1 MGVLTKKT
9 MTRTSVD
16 PSKSLASR
24 EREKTFRSMP
34 TRPSIL
40 EVERLSV
47 TRNGTRI
54 LQKVDWTIRQGEHW
68 VLMGANGSGKTTL
81 LSSLLGYF
89 VPTAGSIQL
98 LGETYGEGD
107 WRELRQRLGVV
118 SSSLRELMP
127 DEEPALHTVISG
139 KYAMIDLWEKPKAE
153 DVKQAKRILRQIEC
167 LSLAHRPWSVLSQ
180 GERQRILIGRALMA
194 GPELLVL
201 DEPCAGLD
209 PAAREHFLQFLERLH
224 GKPKSPSFV
233 LVTHHVEEITPLYT
247 HMLTLRKGRV
257 VASGPLA
264 KILSSE
270 TLSRTFG
277 TPMKLRKRPHGWQAE
292 AQPYASCRRIL

>member
-1 MGVLTKKT
+1 
-9 MTRTSVD
+9 
-16 PSKSLASR
+16 
-24 EREKTFRSMP
+24 
-34 TRPSIL
+34 
-40 EVERLSV
+40 
-47 TRNGTRI
+47 
-54 LQKVDWTIRQGEHW
+54 
-68 VLMGANGSGKTTL
+68 MGANGSGKTTL

-139 KYAMIDLWEKPKAE
+139 KYAMIDLWGKPKAE

-167 LSLAHRPWSVLSQ
+167 LSLAQRPWSVLSQ

-209 PAAREHFLQFLERLH
+209 PAAREHFLQFLERLN
-224 GKPKSPSFV
+224 GKPKSPLSCVGNPPRRGNYAFV
-233 LVTHHVEEITPLYT
+233 YAHADLAERP
-247 HMLTLRKGRV
+247 GR
-257 VASGPLA
+257 G
-264 KILSSE
+264 I
-270 TLSRTFG
+270 G
-277 TPMKLRKRPHGWQAE
+277 
-292 AQPYASCRRIL
+292 ASCQNNEFTDTVPHVWDSNEVAKETAWLAGSSPASCILPPHPLK